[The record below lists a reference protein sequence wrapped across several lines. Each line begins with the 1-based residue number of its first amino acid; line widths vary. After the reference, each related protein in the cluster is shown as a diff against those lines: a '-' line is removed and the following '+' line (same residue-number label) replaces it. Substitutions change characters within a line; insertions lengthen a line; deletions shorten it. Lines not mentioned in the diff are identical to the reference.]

1 MAVLGRIIRETED
14 RIKIRQGD
22 VVCDVIIEKQWMQLR
37 TYAMGD
43 LKRDRG
49 SKQNIQLG
57 KEKAKELR
65 DLLNEFLN

>member
-14 RIKIRQGD
+14 KISIRQGE
-22 VVCDVIIEKQWMQLR
+22 VIADVIIEKQYMQIR

-43 LKRDRG
+43 LDRQRG
-49 SKQNIQLG
+49 SKQNIQID

-65 DLLNEFLN
+65 DLLNEFIN